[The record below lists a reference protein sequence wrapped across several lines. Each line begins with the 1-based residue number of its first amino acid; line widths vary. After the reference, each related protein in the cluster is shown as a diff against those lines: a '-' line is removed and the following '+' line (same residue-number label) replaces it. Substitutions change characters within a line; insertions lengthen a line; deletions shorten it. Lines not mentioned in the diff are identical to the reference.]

1 MQCYDSTCKPYVEYK
16 VFICKCIDMQKQ
28 PPERFFK
35 KSVLRN
41 FPKLTA
47 KKPVPESLF

>member
-1 MQCYDSTCKPYVEYK
+1 
-16 VFICKCIDMQKQ
+16 MQKQ